1 MRFFKDR
8 GRDSGRHDRSQKY
21 LVKKNQVS
29 LKKALKRNKRKTWFL
44 LNGFVKKKDI
54 GECGG
59 GAQSLNHDF
68 RIKNLMN

>member
-1 MRFFKDR
+1 M
-8 GRDSGRHDRSQKY
+8 
-21 LVKKNQVS
+21 S

-59 GAQSLNHDF
+59 GGAQSLNHDF